1 MNPLHNSGHISL
13 EVMSKAD
20 KFNKWMAETIAPYV
34 SGATLEIGSGLGNIS
49 RYFINDNYQITLSD
63 IDPYYLDILKNQ
75 FQNTSNVKDIIPI
88 DLQLPHFTECYKE
101 LENKFDTVF
110 YLNVLEH
117 LEFEDLAIQNSQFLL
132 KPGGSLIV
140 LVPAYSFLFSEMDK
154 ELDHY
159 RRYSKKR
166 INDVFQRNNM
176 VVMKSFYFNFLGIS
190 AWIYGKMKK
199 LKTVPK
205 SEMSTFNALIPLAK
219 FLDKVLLHSM
229 GLSVIS
235 IAKKR

>member
-1 MNPLHNSGHISL
+1 MDPLHNSGYISL

-20 KFNKWMAETIAPYV
+20 KFNHWMAETIATYV
-34 SGATLEIGSGLGNIS
+34 SGETLEIGSGLGNIS
-49 RYFINDNYQITLSD
+49 RYFIDNDFHITLSD

-75 FQNTSNVKDIIPI
+75 FQNTNNVKDIISI
-88 DLQLPHFTECYKE
+88 DLQSSNFAECYRE
-101 LENKFDTVF
+101 FENKFDTIF

-132 KPGGSLIV
+132 KSGGSLIV
-140 LVPAYSFLFSEMDK
+140 LVPAYSFLYSPMDMA
-154 ELDHY
+154 LDHF
-159 RRYSKKR
+159 RRYTRKTL
-166 INDVFQRNNM
+166 NNAFQRNHM
-176 VVMKSFYFNFLGIS
+176 VVTKSFYFNFLGIG
-190 AWIYGKMKK
+190 AWIYGKIKK

-205 SEMSTFNALIPLAK
+205 SEMNTFNALIPLAK
-219 FLDKVLLHSM
+219 LLDKVLLHSM